1 MLQFSVICQ
10 PYYRNLNHITCFK
23 WETKW
28 WVQKSL
34 SDCVGSHTKLKWPK
48 IVHWPEIFRKKSS
61 KNTWKPTIFKEKR
74 MKIFFLNRWIQI
86 FRDFKFLF
94 WHEFNI
100 YLWTIFYSFGLL
112 WLDRKRTRSLEETTV
127 LLFGCAVLKTYTC
140 NFLKPRHK
148 SIHKWNKNVNSST
161 LFKFLNI
168 WISVRLKENTQLNF
182 DYFWISLLYRF
193 FPKPLFYK

>member
-1 MLQFSVICQ
+1 M
-10 PYYRNLNHITCFK
+10 
-23 WETKW
+23 
-28 WVQKSL
+28 
-34 SDCVGSHTKLKWPK
+34 
-48 IVHWPEIFRKKSS
+48 
-61 KNTWKPTIFKEKR
+61 
-74 MKIFFLNRWIQI
+74 NRWIQI
-86 FRDFKFLF
+86 FRDFRFLF

-168 WISVRLKENTQLNF
+168 WISVRMKEKTQLNF
-182 DYFWISLLYRF
+182 DYFWISLLYLFQTRYGIF
-193 FPKPLFYK
+193 LFSFISYLGIMINTKKVKSKILFWTILKSLFPQAFIL